1 MLSAQAM
8 DLPLV
13 KLLLKRGARVDVA
26 DGKGQS
32 VLHWSVMSQ
41 GPWSAELMAAS
52 KEIIDLLVDANV
64 SVLFQNTQSCCI
76 VISFAQGYSDI
87 TQLS

>member
-13 KLLLKRGARVDVA
+13 RLLMKRGADVHAVDS
-26 DGKGQS
+26 KGQS

-41 GPWSAELMAAS
+41 GPWSDEAMAGCKA
-52 KEIIDLLVDANV
+52 IIGSVVDANV
-64 SVLFQNTQSCCI
+64 SVLPQNMCM
-76 VISFAQGYSDI
+76 
-87 TQLS
+87 LLLPWLP